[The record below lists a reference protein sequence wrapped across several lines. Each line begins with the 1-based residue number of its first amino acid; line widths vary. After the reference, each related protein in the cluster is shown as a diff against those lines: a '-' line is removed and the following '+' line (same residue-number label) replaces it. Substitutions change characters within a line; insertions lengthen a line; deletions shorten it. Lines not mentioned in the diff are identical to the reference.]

1 MRLVAKKEV
10 VADEEFSK
18 EQLVVNYITSML
30 ALEQAMEPYKEHK
43 RELRS
48 NYIKQGFLTKDEM
61 RHATRAYR
69 MLKKGDNLD
78 DFVSFFNAITKNKS
92 EV

>member
-1 MRLVAKKEV
+1 MLDNETKKNAYEYIK
-10 VADEEFSK
+10 ALAAIEE
-18 EQLVVNYITSML
+18 E
-30 ALEQAMEPYKEHK
+30 MEPYKELK

-78 DFVSFFNAITKNKS
+78 DFVDFFNAITKNKS